1 MMETIEEQ
9 LARLPDQTQD
19 WLVGALAALIAVVLA
34 LVLHRVLI
42 KAVARIAEQSETET
56 DDVLIRN
63 IARPSRFALV
73 ALALVLVAREVPMLE
88 TAWDKIAGFIMPAI
102 IGWMALALF
111 RALIHAAEERAGS
124 DLAFDIQA
132 RRRRTRLTIVSRL
145 VSAIIVFI
153 TIGLMLLSIPGVR
166 DIGITLMASAGLA
179 ALAVGAAAQ
188 PALKSLIAGIQMVL
202 TEPIRI
208 GDMVKVGEHI
218 GRVEEIRMNFVFL
231 RTWDERLVVVPT
243 AQFFDETFENWS
255 RGSER
260 LTGPV
265 FLHLDPVTEVEPIR
279 EEFDRYVAAHDL
291 WDGRT
296 AALLVTE
303 AYPES
308 VELRLSVS
316 AATIGDLWNLRCA
329 VREHMLDW
337 LQDNQP
343 EALIRHRLD
352 IPRGHPKAGEP

>member
-1 MMETIEEQ
+1 MENLRAQ
-9 LARLPDQTQD
+9 FDRLPDHTQD
-19 WLVGALAALIAVVLA
+19 WLVAALAAGIAVMLA
-34 LVLHRVLI
+34 LIVHRLLL
-42 KAVARIAEQSETET
+42 KGLRRIAEHSESES
-56 DDVLIRN
+56 DDVLVRN
-63 IARPSRFALV
+63 IARPSRFAIV

-88 TAWDKIAGFIMPAI
+88 TVWDKVAGFIMPAI

-124 DLAFDIQA
+124 DLTFDIEA
-132 RRRRTRLTIVSRL
+132 RRRRTRLTIISRL

-153 TIGLMLLSIPGVR
+153 TVGLMLLSIPGVR

-208 GDMVKVGEHI
+208 GDMVKVGGHV
-218 GRVEEIRMNFVFL
+218 GRVEEIRMNFVFV

-243 AQFFDETFENWS
+243 AHFFEDTFENWS
-255 RGSER
+255 RGSEM

-265 FLHLDPVTEVEPIR
+265 FLHLDPASEVAPIR
-279 EEFDRYVAAHDL
+279 AELERFVATNDL

-296 AALLVTE
+296 AAILMTE

-308 VELRLSVS
+308 IELRIAVS
-316 AATIGDLWNLRCA
+316 SASIGDLWNLRAA

-337 LQDNQP
+337 LRQHQP
-343 EALIRHRLD
+343 DALIRHRLEV
-352 IPRGHPKAGEP
+352 PRGHPKAGEP

>member
-1 MMETIEEQ
+1 MENIRAQ
-9 LARLPDQTQD
+9 IDRLPDHTQD
-19 WLVGALAALIAVVLA
+19 WLVAALAASIAVMLA
-34 LVLHRVLI
+34 LMAHHLLLKGLR
-42 KAVARIAEQSETET
+42 RIAEHSESAS
-56 DDVLIRN
+56 DDVLVRN
-63 IARPSRFALV
+63 IARPSRFAIV

-88 TAWDKIAGFIMPAI
+88 TVWDKVAGFIMPAI

-124 DLAFDIQA
+124 DLSFDIEA
-132 RRRRTRLTIVSRL
+132 RRRRTRLTIISRL

-153 TIGLMLLSIPGVR
+153 TVGLMLLSIPGVR

-208 GDMVKVGEHI
+208 GDMVKVGGHV
-218 GRVEEIRMNFVFL
+218 GRVEEIRMNFVFV

-243 AQFFDETFENWS
+243 AHFFEDTFENWS
-255 RGSER
+255 RGSEM

-265 FLHLDPVTEVEPIR
+265 FLHLDPASEVSPIR
-279 EEFDRYVAAHDL
+279 AELERYVETNDL

-296 AALLVTE
+296 AAILMTE

-308 VELRLSVS
+308 IELRIAVS
-316 AATIGDLWNLRCA
+316 AASIGDLWNLRAA

-337 LQDNQP
+337 LRQHQP
-343 EALIRHRLD
+343 DALIRHRLEV
-352 IPRGHPKAGEP
+352 PRGHPKAGEP

>member
-1 MMETIEEQ
+1 MMETIQEQ
-9 LARLPDQTQD
+9 HARLPDQTQD
-19 WLVGALAALIAVVLA
+19 WLVAALAALIAVVLA
-34 LVLHRVLI
+34 LVLHRILL
-42 KAVARIAEQSETET
+42 KAVKRIAEQSETET

-88 TAWDKIAGFIMPAI
+88 AVWDKIAGFIMPLI
-102 IGWMALALF
+102 VGWMVLAVF
-111 RALIHAAEERAGS
+111 RALIHAAEERSGGDIS
-124 DLAFDIQA
+124 FDIQA
-132 RRRRTRLTIVSRL
+132 RRRRTRLTIISRL

-208 GDMVKVGEHI
+208 GDMVKVGEHL

-243 AQFFDETFENWS
+243 AQFFDDTFENWS
-255 RGSER
+255 RGSEM
-260 LTGPV
+260 LTGAV
-265 FLHLDPVTEVEPIR
+265 FLHLDPASDIDPIR
-279 EEFDRYVAAHDL
+279 AEFDRYVATNDL

-296 AALLVTE
+296 AAMLMTE

-308 VELRLSVS
+308 IELRISVS

-329 VREHMLDW
+329 VREHMMDW
-337 LQDNQP
+337 LQDNQH
-343 EALIRHRLD
+343 EALIRHRLEV
-352 IPRGHPKAGEP
+352 PRGYPKAGEP

>member
-1 MMETIEEQ
+1 MENIRAQ
-9 LARLPDQTQD
+9 LDRLPDHTQD
-19 WLVGALAALIAVVLA
+19 WLVAAFAAGVAVVLA
-34 LVLHRVLI
+34 LIIHRVLL
-42 KAVARIAEQSETET
+42 KAVQGIAEHSESES
-56 DDVLIRN
+56 DDVLVRN
-63 IARPSRFALV
+63 IARPSRYALV
-73 ALALVLVAREVPMLE
+73 ALALVLVAREVPMLDKI
-88 TAWDKIAGFIMPAI
+88 WDKIAGFVMPAI
-102 IGWMALALF
+102 IGWMALAVF

-124 DLAFDIQA
+124 DLSLDIEA
-132 RRRRTRLTIVSRL
+132 RRKRTRLTIISRL
-145 VSAIIVFI
+145 VSAIIVFV
-153 TIGLMLLSIPGVR
+153 TVGLMLLSIPGVR

-208 GDMVKVGEHI
+208 GDMVKIGGHV

-243 AQFFDETFENWS
+243 AQFFDDTFENWS
-255 RGSER
+255 RGSEM
-260 LTGPV
+260 LTGAV
-265 FLHLDPVTEVEPIR
+265 FLHLDPASDIDPIR
-279 EEFDRYVAAHDL
+279 EEFGRYVATNDL

-296 AALLVTE
+296 AAMLMTE

-308 VELRLSVS
+308 VELRISVS

-329 VREHMLDW
+329 VREHMMDW

-343 EALIRHRLD
+343 EALIRHRLEV
-352 IPRGHPKAGEP
+352 PRGHPKAGEP

>member
-1 MMETIEEQ
+1 MQTIREQ
-9 LARLPDQTQD
+9 FDLLPDQTQD
-19 WLVGALAALIAVVLA
+19 WLVAALAAGVAVVLA
-34 LVLHRVLI
+34 LVIHRVLLKGLRKI
-42 KAVARIAEQSETET
+42 VEQSESES
-56 DDVLIRN
+56 DDVLVSN
-63 IARPSRFALV
+63 IARPSRYAMV

-88 TAWDKIAGFIMPAI
+88 TVWDKIAGFVMPLI
-102 IGWMALALF
+102 VGWMVLAVF
-111 RALIHAAEERAGS
+111 RALIHAAEERGGG

-132 RRRRTRLTIVSRL
+132 RRRQTRLTIISRL

-153 TIGLMLLSIPGVR
+153 TLGLMLLSIPGVR

-208 GDMVKVGEHI
+208 GDMVKVDGHV
-218 GRVEEIRMNFVFL
+218 GRVEETRMNFVL
-231 RTWDERLVVVPT
+231 VRTWDERLIVVPT
-243 AQFFDETFENWS
+243 AQFFDESFENWS
-255 RGSER
+255 RGSEM

-265 FLHLDPVTEVEPIR
+265 YLHLDPASEVDPIR
-279 EEFDRYVAAHDL
+279 AELERYVETNDL

-296 AALLVTE
+296 AAMLMTE

-308 VELRLSVS
+308 IELRIGVS

-329 VREHMLDW
+329 VREHMVGW
-337 LQDNQP
+337 LRENQP
-343 EALIRHRLD
+343 DALIRHRLEV
-352 IPRGHPKAGEP
+352 PRGHPKAGEL

>member
-1 MMETIEEQ
+1 MQTIREQ
-9 LARLPDQTQD
+9 FDLLPDQTQD
-19 WLVGALAALIAVVLA
+19 WLVAALAAGVAVVLA
-34 LVLHRVLI
+34 LVIHRVLLKGLRKI
-42 KAVARIAEQSETET
+42 VEQSESES
-56 DDVLIRN
+56 DDVLVSN
-63 IARPSRFALV
+63 IARPSRYAMV

-88 TAWDKIAGFIMPAI
+88 TVWDKIAGFVMPLI
-102 IGWMALALF
+102 VGWMVLAVF
-111 RALIHAAEERAGS
+111 RALIHAAEERGGG

-132 RRRRTRLTIVSRL
+132 RRRQTRLTIISRL

-153 TIGLMLLSIPGVR
+153 TLGLMLLSIPGVR

-208 GDMVKVGEHI
+208 GDMVKVDGHV
-218 GRVEEIRMNFVFL
+218 GRVEEIRMNFVL
-231 RTWDERLVVVPT
+231 VRTWDERLIVVPT
-243 AQFFDETFENWS
+243 AQFFDESFENWS
-255 RGSER
+255 RGSEM

-265 FLHLDPVTEVEPIR
+265 YLHLDPASEVDPIR
-279 EEFDRYVAAHDL
+279 AELERYVETNDL

-296 AALLVTE
+296 AAMLMTE

-308 VELRLSVS
+308 IELRIGVS

-329 VREHMLDW
+329 VREHMVGW
-337 LQDNQP
+337 LRENQP
-343 EALIRHRLD
+343 DALIRHRLEV
-352 IPRGHPKAGEP
+352 PRGHPKAGEP